1 MYQNIG
7 NALFWIWDS
16 LRNRQLWTRM
26 QLAVSPVSQQM
37 LEHFPGLSLPFDSCW
52 WLESGSVVITLS
64 WQCLPAPGGPSM
76 AVLPLW
82 NTGMVSEVWDSQ
94 SFLRGAVPGAARPCA
109 EPGCW
114 FATLAAVLQSKL
126 NCIDDSA
133 FPHSCVIFWSLGRSM
148 WLSLHCHSL
157 PWLSWSDQF

>member
-37 LEHFPGLSLPFDSCW
+37 LEHFPGLSLPCDSCW

-82 NTGMVSEVWDSQ
+82 NTGMVSEVWDSR
-94 SFLRGAVPGAARPCA
+94 SFLRGAVPGTTRPCCRA
-109 EPGCW
+109 R
-114 FATLAAVLQSKL
+114 VLVCHFGSSPSVQTELHWWLCFPSFLCNFLVLGKKHV
-126 NCIDDSA
+126 IVSA
-133 FPHSCVIFWSLGRSM
+133 
-148 WLSLHCHSL
+148 L
-157 PWLSWSDQF
+157 P